1 VLRAAR
7 AARLAAV
14 ESRILLI
21 EDDSTIGEVLTSS
34 LRAQG
39 YDVSWH
45 RSGVEGLERAAATG
59 TDLVLLDLGLPDLD
73 GVEVCRR
80 LRCSQPDCV
89 LIILTARATEMDVV
103 LGLDAGAD
111 DYLVKPVRL
120 AELQARIRA
129 HLRRNLVS
137 PTRRELPPIGD
148 MVVDLPRRRVMIA
161 GREVPLRPKE
171 FDLLARFA
179 ADPDVALSRET
190 LMADVWD
197 EHWFGSTKTLDVH
210 VGTLRHKIGQI
221 AGSTSADVPEIVTLR
236 GYGYRMV
243 LHGDS

>member
-1 VLRAAR
+1 MSQGAVLLVDDDAPILRMLERTLVAEGYAV
-7 AARLAAV
+7 AAV
-14 ESRILLI
+14 GDGGAALARVE
-21 EDDSTIGEVLTSS
+21 
-34 LRAQG
+34 
-39 YDVSWH
+39 
-45 RSGVEGLERAAATG
+45 RSM
-59 TDLVLLDLGLPDLD
+59 PDLIVLDVAMPGLD
-73 GVEVCRR
+73 GLAVTRR
-80 LRCSQPDCV
+80 LRSKGIGVPI
-89 LIILTARATEMDVV
+89 LLLTARDAIEERVA
-103 LGLDAGAD
+103 GLDAGAD

-221 AGSTSADVPEIVTLR
+221 AGSASADVPEIVTLR